1 MPEILNYTTTIAA
14 EKTLGEIHHML
25 VQAGAR
31 QVSVDYDALR
41 QPTAVSFVI
50 VLPFGEASYWLP
62 ANRDAV
68 LALLERQCNQ
78 GQVRRALVTPG
89 QASRVG
95 WRIIKDWLEAQLAI
109 IDAGLVTLEQ
119 VMLPYAI
126 VDRTDGRKWTFYDA
140 WRQHQG
146 RLAQEAQEGSPVE

>member
-1 MPEILNYTTTIAA
+1 MTEILNYTTTIAA
-14 EKTLGEIHHML
+14 EKTLGEIHNML

-109 IDAGLVTLEQ
+109 IEAGLVTLEQ

-126 VDRTDGRKWTFYDA
+126 VDQAEGRKWTFYDA

-146 RLAQEAQEGSPVE
+146 RLAKEGPGAE